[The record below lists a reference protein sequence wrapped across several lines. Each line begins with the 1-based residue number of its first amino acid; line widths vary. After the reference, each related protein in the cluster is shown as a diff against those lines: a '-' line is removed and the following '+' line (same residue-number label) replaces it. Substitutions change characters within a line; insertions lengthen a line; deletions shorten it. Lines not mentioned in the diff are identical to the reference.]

1 MLILITKKINLVYGC
16 TNDVAVLNKLDV
28 NGVSIFSFRK
38 IAFANRLFTLMLVYK
53 KQSIVMKEFSQL
65 I

>member
-38 IAFANRLFTLMLVYK
+38 HAFANRLFTLMLVYK
-53 KQSIVMKEFSQL
+53 KQSIVM
-65 I
+65 